1 MCAPSFYTQSDL
13 MHSFVC
19 CVAHKSLCL
28 VEYMTRFIQLRGR
41 RENVEKIWQ
50 EVQKRKQ
57 EREQGGGSRKK
68 KKGGG
73 KNKKKLQKQA
83 KRLSALSEVMAVDDG
98 VSDQQ
103 ITAAKEAEAPAEMS
117 PSAAEAAGDDKKKD
131 EGGIVGKIKG
141 FYEQADSMAAS
152 QALLLNKE
160 LEERGVVD
168 KITDESGLKVIG
180 REAAAELEDEK
191 KRAKKED

>member
-1 MCAPSFYTQSDL
+1 MI
-13 MHSFVC
+13 H
-19 CVAHKSLCL
+19 
-28 VEYMTRFIQLRGR
+28 QLRGR

-83 KRLSALSEVMAVDDG
+83 KRLSALSEVMVVDDG
-98 VSDQQ
+98 ESDQQ
-103 ITAAKEAEAPAEMS
+103 IITTKEAEVPTEMS
-117 PSAAEAAGDDKKKD
+117 PSAAEAADDDKKKD

-141 FYEQADSMAAS
+141 FYEKADSMAAS

-160 LEERGVVD
+160 LEDRGVVE

-180 REAAAELEDEK
+180 REAAAELEDK
-191 KRAKKED
+191 KMRAKREED

>member
-1 MCAPSFYTQSDL
+1 
-13 MHSFVC
+13 
-19 CVAHKSLCL
+19 
-28 VEYMTRFIQLRGR
+28 MTRFIQLRGR

-117 PSAAEAAGDDKKKD
+117 PSAAEAAGDDQKKD